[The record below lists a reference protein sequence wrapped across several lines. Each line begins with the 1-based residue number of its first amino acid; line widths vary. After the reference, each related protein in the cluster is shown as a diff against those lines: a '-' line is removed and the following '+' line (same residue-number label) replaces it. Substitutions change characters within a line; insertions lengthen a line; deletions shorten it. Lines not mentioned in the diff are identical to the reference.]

1 MPYMTPLKTGDPCP
15 LCGQPIKTEDPEELW
30 LLTCI
35 ALAIKQNG
43 AYPPGVHADGET
55 HG

>member
-1 MPYMTPLKTGDPCP
+1 MTPLKTGDPCP
-15 LCGQPIKTEDPEELW
+15 LCGQPIKTEDPEDLW